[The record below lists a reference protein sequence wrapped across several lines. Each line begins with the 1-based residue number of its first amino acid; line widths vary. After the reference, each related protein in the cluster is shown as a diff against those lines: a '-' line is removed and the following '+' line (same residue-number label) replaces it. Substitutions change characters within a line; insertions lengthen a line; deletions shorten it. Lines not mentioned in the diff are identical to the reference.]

1 VIKVILN
8 KINENYVSLKN
19 KMTDIYFNALSK
31 AIFSLGKRKNKI
43 LTKNNPNYNHLED
56 LTPFIVK
63 EDEDNYNLKT
73 YLESI
78 RWGILNQNVKN
89 IAISGS
95 FGTGK
100 STILNLFKKNNPEFK
115 TLDISLGKFEKNE
128 QKEIDIET
136 SIVQQIL
143 YFEKKRNLKDSRF
156 ERINNDRFIL
166 LKAILFIIWIY
177 SILYIF
183 FDKIYNKL
191 ILTDKIEFSYYH
203 LFIKIIFLAGFFLIL
218 KKLFRQIF
226 KLKINKISFS
236 DAEFVPKE
244 HNDISIINKHIDE
257 LIYFFEKTKTQ
268 VVFIEDID
276 RFESAAETFIKLR
289 ELNILINN
297 SKDILQKVT
306 FVYAVKD
313 ELFSRNDEKTKFF
326 DLIIPIIPI
335 IDYSNS
341 STQFIKRLKKDF
353 IENKIISEDIIYDI
367 APYINDMR
375 SLINIVNEFRT
386 YYKIKVNENSEIN
399 GNSLFS
405 LVVLKNI
412 YPNEFKCLQNRQ
424 GVVYSIFH
432 NKNEFY
438 SELKTILENKV
449 SELKIENKAIL
460 NEQQDNI
467 QELRRLYLYEILL
480 LSKNANIYYLGDSQI
495 EFKDLLT
502 TDSFEEMVE
511 LDGISH
517 FYVKKNYI
525 KFSEIEKIVSPIS
538 YKERKKAIINKS
550 NNKFKNNE
558 IAVDKTQAEINNLR
572 NSSIFQLFQ
581 KSERV
586 KIDNYFENIFNSYKK
601 LNVEEKSSLDT
612 HIEEKKSNETEAE
625 AEELISNEINVEE
638 INLHYSLLKVLIMNK
653 YVDENYST
661 YISLFYPE
669 SISEK
674 DNKLKLRI
682 IQDGTTDFNE
692 NIDKIKNFISELGG
706 NNFKKESILNFYILD
721 YLLINH
727 KNNENIS
734 SKLDEFINVLSS
746 EKDKSIQ
753 FIEKYIEFSGL
764 NGTIT
769 EFVRKISIWDGFWN
783 LIYNREEFS
792 IEKKKK
798 VLDIIMKYLD
808 IETIKLLNKEKKI
821 NAFLNNYDDFL
832 LNNFEKETK
841 EKLIDKLKVLGIKF
855 NRIKYGDIIFEIVIK
870 IIEHNL
876 YKINISNINLFLEKV
891 NSQNIDLDYKTANY
905 SYLLQSSVIYLKQ
918 NINNNIN
925 EYVEQV
931 LLKLDNN
938 TDEEINVV
946 VSLINNSNVK
956 PENVNLLIE
965 KLNFKLS
972 DISEIE
978 NSIFWST
985 LMICEKIE
993 PSWKNVLLYYKSKS
1007 EKIDDVLI
1015 EFLNFKHNFE
1025 ILSDNCINHFLN
1037 EEEEI
1042 ESDTIERFNISLV
1055 NSAISEETFNSLVH
1069 SMTKNFVDASVI
1081 ERSSRIN
1088 ILIENDLIIFNN
1100 KNLSE
1105 LHGKDLE
1112 LLVEKNEEELKN
1124 SYDSLVLL
1132 TYTWITILTSNISG
1146 FLKKQIFDHLTQE
1159 KSYDSEDEIF
1169 LVKVLIN
1176 FYEQNFH
1183 SFSEYFLNCVV
1194 KSTLNQSA
1202 KIKYLNF
1209 DKEYISVQLM
1219 DESIELIGNPYS
1231 KVLTKEKFELPNTE
1245 ENAEALKNLQQM
1257 GYIKRTYLRDKD
1269 SKITVSYH
1277 D

>member
-1 VIKVILN
+1 MLKVILN
-8 KINENYVSLKN
+8 KINENYISLKN
-19 KMTDIYFNALSK
+19 QMTEIYFNALSK

-191 ILTDKIEFSYYH
+191 ILTDKIEFSYYN
-203 LFIKIIFLAGFFLIL
+203 LLIKFIFLTGFFLIL

-353 IENKIISEDIIYDI
+353 IENNIISEDIIYDI

-375 SLINIVNEFRT
+375 SLINIINEFRT
-386 YYKIKVNENSEIN
+386 YYKIKFNENSDIN

-412 YPNEFKCLQNRQ
+412 YPNEFKCLQNKH
-424 GVVYSIFH
+424 GVIYSIFQ
-432 NKNEFY
+432 NKIHFY
-438 SELKTILENKV
+438 SELKAILENKI
-449 SELKIENKAIL
+449 SDLKIENKAIL

-467 QELRRLYLYEILL
+467 QELRKLYLYEILL

-502 TDSFEEMVE
+502 TESFERMVE
-511 LDGISH
+511 LNAISH
-517 FYVKKNYI
+517 YHIRKEFLR
-525 KFSEIEKIVSPIS
+525 FSDIEAKVSPKP
-538 YKERKKAIINKS
+538 YKERKQLIIHKS
-550 NNKFKNNE
+550 NNKLKNNE
-558 IAVDKTQAEINNLR
+558 IIIDKIQAEINNLK
-572 NSSIFQLFQ
+572 NSSIYQLFQ
-581 KSERV
+581 KSERA
-586 KIDNYFENIFNSYKK
+586 KIDNYFDDIFNSYKK
-601 LNVEEKSSLDT
+601 LNIEQKPSLENDSVEE
-612 HIEEKKSNETEAE
+612 EF
-625 AEELISNEINVEE
+625 SNEIEVKKMALNEISDEE
-638 INLHYSLLKVLIMNK
+638 TNLHYSLLKVLITNK

-661 YISLFYPE
+661 YVSLFYPE

-674 DNKLKLRI
+674 DNNLKLRI
-682 IQDGTTDFNE
+682 IQDGITDFNE
-692 NIDKIKNFISELGG
+692 SIDKTKNFISELGS
-706 NNFKKESILNFYILD
+706 NNFKKESVLNFYILD
-721 YLLINH
+721 YLLINYRD
-727 KNNENIS
+727 NENIS
-734 SKLDEFINVLSS
+734 SKLDEFIVVLSS
-746 EKDKSIQ
+746 EKDKSVQ
-753 FIEKYIEFSGL
+753 FIEKYIEFSDL
-764 NGTIT
+764 NGTII
-769 EFVRKISIWDGFWN
+769 EFVRKISIWEGFWN
-783 LIYNREEFS
+783 LIYSREEFT
-792 IEKKKK
+792 IEKKRR
-798 VLDIIMKYLD
+798 VLDIIVKYLD

-841 EKLIDKLKVLGIKF
+841 EKLIDKLKVLGVKF
-855 NRIKYGDIIFEIVIK
+855 NKIKYGDIIFEIVIK
-870 IIEHNL
+870 VIEYNL

-905 SYLLQSSVIYLKQ
+905 SYLLQSSVTYLKQ

-931 LLKLDNN
+931 LLKLENN
-938 TDEEINVV
+938 TEEEINVV

-956 PENVNLLIE
+956 PENVDLLIE

-972 DISEIE
+972 NISEIE
-978 NSIFWST
+978 NSTFWST
-985 LMICEKIE
+985 LMIEKKIE

-1007 EKIDDVLI
+1007 EEIDDVLI
-1015 EFLNFKHNFE
+1015 EFLNFKPNFE
-1025 ILSDNCINHFLN
+1025 ILSDKCIDHFLN

-1042 ESDTIERFNISLV
+1042 VSDTIERFNISLV
-1055 NSAISEETFNSLVH
+1055 NSAISEESFNNLVH
-1069 SMTKNFVDASVI
+1069 SMTKNFDDASVI
-1081 ERSSRIN
+1081 EKSSRIN
-1088 ILIENDLIIFNN
+1088 ILIDNDLIVFNN

-1112 LLVEKNEEELKN
+1112 LFVEKNEEELKN

-1132 TYTWITILTSNISG
+1132 IYTWITILTSNISG
-1146 FLKKQIFDHLTQE
+1146 FLKKQIFDHLTQD
-1159 KSYDSEDEIF
+1159 KSYSSEDEMF
-1169 LVKVLIN
+1169 LIKVLIN
-1176 FYEQNFH
+1176 FYEQKFH

-1194 KSTLNQSA
+1194 KSTLKQSA
-1202 KIKYLNF
+1202 KIRYLNF
-1209 DKEYISVQLM
+1209 DKEYISGQLM
-1219 DESIELIGNPYS
+1219 NESIELIGNPYS
-1231 KVLTKEKFELPNTE
+1231 KVLNKEKFELPNTE

>member
-1 VIKVILN
+1 
-8 KINENYVSLKN
+8 
-19 KMTDIYFNALSK
+19 MTDIYFNALSK

-100 STILNLFKKNNPEFK
+100 STILNLFKKNNPELK

-143 YFEKKRNLKDSRF
+143 YFEKKSNLKDSRF

-203 LFIKIIFLAGFFLIL
+203 LLIKLIFLTGFFLIL

-226 KLKINKISFS
+226 RLKINKISFS

-353 IENKIISEDIIYDI
+353 IENKIISEDIIYDV

-375 SLINIVNEFRT
+375 SLINIINEFRT

-399 GNSLFS
+399 GDSLFS
-405 LVVLKNI
+405 LIVLKNI
-412 YPNEFKCLQNRQ
+412 YPNEFKSLQNKQ
-424 GVVYSIFH
+424 GVIHEIFQ
-432 NKNEFY
+432 NKSEFY
-438 SELKTILENKV
+438 SELKTILENNIN
-449 SELKIENKAIL
+449 ELKIENKAIL
-460 NEQQDNI
+460 SEQQDNI

-480 LSKNANIYYLGDSQI
+480 LSKNVNIYYIDDSQI

-502 TDSFEEMVE
+502 TDTFEKMVE
-511 LDGISH
+511 LNVISYYH
-517 FYVKKNYI
+517 IRREYL
-525 KFSEIEKIVSPIS
+525 KFSDIEVRVSQNS
-538 YKERKKAIINKS
+538 YKERKKIIIDKSTNKL
-550 NNKFKNNE
+550 KVNE
-558 IAVDKTQAEINNLR
+558 LNIEKIKGEINNLK
-572 NSSIFQLFQ
+572 NSSIFQLFE
-581 KSERV
+581 KSERA
-586 KIDNYFENIFNSYKK
+586 KIDNYFENIFNSY
-601 LNVEEKSSLDT
+601 EKSN
-612 HIEEKKSNETEAE
+612 IEEKPLSETDTKDNLSNELE
-625 AEELISNEINVEE
+625 AEEEASNDINVKES
-638 INLHYSLLKVLIMNK
+638 NLHYSLLKVLIMNK

-674 DNKLKLRI
+674 DNNLKLRI
-682 IQDGTTDFNE
+682 IQGGKTEFNE
-692 NIDKIKNFISELGG
+692 NIDKIKNFISELGN
-706 NNFKKESILNFYILD
+706 NNFKKDSILNFYILD
-721 YLLINH
+721 YLIMNY
-727 KNNENIS
+727 KSNNSVSN
-734 SKLDEFINVLSS
+734 KLDEFINLLSS
-746 EKDKSIQ
+746 EKDRSIQ
-753 FIEKYIEFSGL
+753 FIEKYIEFSDL
-764 NGTIT
+764 NGTTI
-769 EFVRKISIWDGFWN
+769 EFVKKISIWEGFWN
-783 LIYNREEFS
+783 LIYSREEFS
-792 IEKKKK
+792 SEKKKR

-808 IETIKLLNKEKKI
+808 IEIVKHFSKEKKV

-832 LNNFEKETK
+832 INNFERETK
-841 EKLIDKLKVLGIKF
+841 ENLINKLKTLGIKF
-855 NRIKYGDIIFEIVIK
+855 NKIKYEEFIFEILIEV
-870 IIEHNL
+870 IEHNL

-905 SYLLQSSVIYLKQ
+905 SYLLQSSVTYLKQ

-931 LLKLDNN
+931 LLKLENN
-938 TDEEINVV
+938 TEEEINVV

-956 PENVNLLIE
+956 PENVDLLIE

-972 DISEIE
+972 NISEIE
-978 NSIFWST
+978 NTTFWST
-985 LMICEKIE
+985 LMIEKKIE

-1007 EKIDDVLI
+1007 EEIDDVLI
-1015 EFLNFKHNFE
+1015 EFLNFKPNFE
-1025 ILSDNCINHFLN
+1025 ILSDKCIDHFLN

-1042 ESDTIERFNISLV
+1042 VSDTIERFNISLV
-1055 NSAISEETFNSLVH
+1055 NSVISEESFNNLVH
-1069 SMTKNFVDASVI
+1069 SITKNFDDASVI
-1081 ERSSRIN
+1081 EKSSRIN
-1088 ILIENDLIIFNN
+1088 ILIDNDLIVFNN

-1112 LLVEKNEEELKN
+1112 LFVEKNEEELKN

-1132 TYTWITILTSNISG
+1132 IYTWITILTSNISG
-1146 FLKKQIFDHLTQE
+1146 FLKKQIFDHLTQD
-1159 KSYDSEDEIF
+1159 KSYSSEDEMF
-1169 LVKVLIN
+1169 LIKVLIN
-1176 FYEQNFH
+1176 FYEQKFH
-1183 SFSEYFLNCVV
+1183 SFSEYFLNCIV
-1194 KSTLNQSA
+1194 KSTLKQYA
-1202 KIKYLNF
+1202 KIRYLNF
-1209 DKEYISVQLM
+1209 DKEYISGQLM
-1219 DESIELIGNPYS
+1219 NESIELIGNPYS
-1231 KVLTKEKFELPNTE
+1231 KVLNKEKFELPNTE
-1245 ENAEALKNLQQM
+1245 ENAEALRNLQQM

>member
-1 VIKVILN
+1 MIKVFLS
-8 KINENYVSLKN
+8 KINENYISLKN
-19 KMTDIYFNALSK
+19 QWTSIYFNALSNV
-31 AIFSLGKRKNKI
+31 IFSLGERKNKI

-143 YFEKKRNLKDSRF
+143 YFEKKSNLKDSRF
-156 ERINNDRFIL
+156 ERITNDRFIL
-166 LKAILFIIWIY
+166 LKAFLFLFWIY

-183 FDKIYNKL
+183 FDKIYSKL
-191 ILTDKIEFSYYH
+191 ILTNKIEFSYYH
-203 LFIKIIFLAGFFLIL
+203 LLIKLIFLLGSFLIL

-268 VVFIEDID
+268 IVFIEDID

-375 SLINIVNEFRT
+375 SLINIINEFRT

-405 LVVLKNI
+405 LLVLKNI
-412 YPNEFKCLQNRQ
+412 YPNEFKCLQNKQ
-424 GVVYSIFH
+424 GVVYSIFQ
-432 NKNEFY
+432 NKSEFY
-438 SELKTILENKV
+438 FELKTTLENKIN
-449 SELKIENKAIL
+449 ELKIENEAII
-460 NEQQDNI
+460 NEQQNNI
-467 QELRRLYLYEILL
+467 QELRRIYLYEILL
-480 LSKNANIYYLGDSQI
+480 LSKNANTYYLADSKI

-502 TDSFEEMVE
+502 TDSFEKMVE
-511 LDGISH
+511 LDVISH
-517 FYVKKNYI
+517 FYVQKNYI
-525 KFSEIEKIVSPIS
+525 KFTEIENIVSPIS
-538 YKERKKAIINKS
+538 YKERKKTIINKS
-550 NNKFKNNE
+550 SNKLKNNE
-558 IAVDKTQAEINNLR
+558 ITIYKTQAEISNLR

-581 KSERV
+581 KSESA
-586 KIDNYFENIFNSYKK
+586 KIDNYFENIFNSY
-601 LNVEEKSSLDT
+601 EKPN
-612 HIEEKKSNETEAE
+612 IEEKPLLETYTKDKLSNELE
-625 AEELISNEINVEE
+625 AEEVESNEINVKES
-638 INLHYSLLKVLIMNK
+638 NLHYSLLKVLIKNK

-669 SISEK
+669 SISDK
-674 DNKLKLRI
+674 DNNLKLRI
-682 IQDGTTDFNE
+682 IQGGKTDFNE
-692 NIDKIKNFISELGG
+692 NIDKIKNFISELGY

-721 YLLINH
+721 YLIINY
-727 KNNENIS
+727 KSNKSIS
-734 SKLDEFINVLSS
+734 NKLDEFINLLSS
-746 EKDKSIQ
+746 EKDRSIQ
-753 FIEKYIEFSGL
+753 FIEKYIEFSDL
-764 NGTIT
+764 NGTTI
-769 EFVRKISIWDGFWN
+769 EFIKKISIWEGFWN
-783 LIYNREEFS
+783 LIYSREEFT
-792 IEKKKK
+792 IEKKKT

-808 IETIKLLNKEKKI
+808 IEIIKHFSKEKKV

-832 LNNFEKETK
+832 INNFERETK
-841 EKLIDKLKVLGIKF
+841 EKLIDKLKVLGVKF
-855 NRIKYGDIIFEIVIK
+855 NKIKYEDSIFEI
-870 IIEHNL
+870 IIEVLEHNL
-876 YKINISNINLFLEKV
+876 YKINISNINLFLEKI
-891 NSQNIDLDYKTANY
+891 NFKEIGLDYKTSNY
-905 SYLLQSSVIYLKQ
+905 SYVLKSDVTYLKQ

-931 LLKLDNN
+931 LLKLENN
-938 TDEEINVV
+938 TEEEINVV

-956 PENVNLLIE
+956 SENVDLLIE

-972 DISEIE
+972 NISEIE
-978 NSIFWST
+978 NSTFWST
-985 LMICEKIE
+985 LMIWEKIE
-993 PSWKNVLLYYKSKS
+993 ANWKNVLLYYKSES

-1037 EEEEI
+1037 EYEEI
-1042 ESDTIERFNISLV
+1042 ESDTIEKFNFSLV
-1055 NSAISEETFNSLVH
+1055 NSAISEESFNNLVH
-1069 SMTKNFVDASVI
+1069 SITKNFDDASVI

-1088 ILIENDLIIFNN
+1088 TLIENNLIVFNN
-1100 KNLSE
+1100 RNLSE
-1105 LHGKDLE
+1105 LTGKDLE
-1112 LLVEKNEEELKN
+1112 LFAEKNEEELKN

-1132 TYTWITILTSNISG
+1132 IYTWITILTSNISG
-1146 FLKKQIFDHLTQE
+1146 FLKKQIFDQLTQE
-1159 KSYDSEDEIF
+1159 KSYGSEDEMF
-1169 LVKVLIN
+1169 LIKVLIN
-1176 FYEQNFH
+1176 FYEQKFH

-1194 KSTLNQSA
+1194 KSTLHQSA
-1202 KIKYLNF
+1202 KIRYLNF

-1219 DESIELIGNPYS
+1219 NESIELVGNPYS
-1231 KVLTKEKFELPNTE
+1231 KVLNKEKFELPNTE
-1245 ENAEALKNLQQM
+1245 ENAETLKNLQQM

-1269 SKITVSYH
+1269 AKITVSYH

>member
-1 VIKVILN
+1 
-8 KINENYVSLKN
+8 
-19 KMTDIYFNALSK
+19 MTEIYFNALSK

-203 LFIKIIFLAGFFLIL
+203 LLIKFIFLTGFFLIL

-353 IENKIISEDIIYDI
+353 IENNIISEDIIYDI

-375 SLINIVNEFRT
+375 SLINIINEFRT
-386 YYKIKVNENSEIN
+386 YYKIKFNENSDIN

-412 YPNEFKCLQNRQ
+412 YPNEFKCLQNKQ
-424 GVVYSIFH
+424 GVIYSIFQ
-432 NKNEFY
+432 NKIHFY
-438 SELKTILENKV
+438 SELKAILENKI
-449 SELKIENKAIL
+449 SDLKIENKAIL

-467 QELRRLYLYEILL
+467 QELRKLYLYEILL

-502 TDSFEEMVE
+502 TESFERMVE
-511 LDGISH
+511 LNAISH
-517 FYVKKNYI
+517 YHIRKEFLR
-525 KFSEIEKIVSPIS
+525 FSDIEAKVSPKP
-538 YKERKKAIINKS
+538 YKERKQVIIHKS
-550 NNKFKNNE
+550 NNKLKNNE
-558 IAVDKTQAEINNLR
+558 ITIDKIQAEINNLK
-572 NSSIFQLFQ
+572 NSSIYQLFQ
-581 KSERV
+581 KSERA
-586 KIDNYFENIFNSYKK
+586 KIDNYFDDIFNSYKK
-601 LNVEEKSSLDT
+601 LNIEQKPSLETDSVEE
-612 HIEEKKSNETEAE
+612 EF
-625 AEELISNEINVEE
+625 SNEIEVKKMALNEISDEE
-638 INLHYSLLKVLIMNK
+638 TNLHYSLLKVLITNK

-661 YISLFYPE
+661 YVSLFYPE

-674 DNKLKLRI
+674 DNNLKLRI
-682 IQDGTTDFNE
+682 IQDGITDFNE
-692 NIDKIKNFISELGG
+692 SIDKTKNFISELGS
-706 NNFKKESILNFYILD
+706 NNFKKESVLNFYILD
-721 YLLINH
+721 YLLINYRD
-727 KNNENIS
+727 NENIS
-734 SKLDEFINVLSS
+734 SKLDEFIVVLSS
-746 EKDKSIQ
+746 EKDKSVQ
-753 FIEKYIEFSGL
+753 FIEKYIEFSDL
-764 NGTIT
+764 NGTII
-769 EFVRKISIWDGFWN
+769 EFVRKISIWEGFWN
-783 LIYNREEFS
+783 LIYSREEFT
-792 IEKKKK
+792 IEKKRR

-821 NAFLNNYDDFL
+821 NTFLNNYDDFL

-841 EKLIDKLKVLGIKF
+841 EKLIDKLKVLGVKF
-855 NRIKYGDIIFEIVIK
+855 NKIKYGDIIFEIVIK
-870 IIEHNL
+870 VIEYNL

-905 SYLLQSSVIYLKQ
+905 SYLLQSSVTYLKQ
-918 NINNNIN
+918 NINNNNIN

-931 LLKLDNN
+931 LLKLENN
-938 TDEEINVV
+938 TEEEINVV

-956 PENVNLLIE
+956 PENVDLLIE

-972 DISEIE
+972 NISEIE
-978 NSIFWST
+978 NSTFWST
-985 LMICEKIE
+985 LMIEKKIE

-1007 EKIDDVLI
+1007 EEIDDVLI
-1015 EFLNFKHNFE
+1015 EFLNFKPNFE
-1025 ILSDNCINHFLN
+1025 ILSDKCIDHFLN

-1042 ESDTIERFNISLV
+1042 VSDTIERFNISLV
-1055 NSAISEETFNSLVH
+1055 NSAISEESFNNLVH
-1069 SMTKNFVDASVI
+1069 SMTKNFDDASVI
-1081 ERSSRIN
+1081 EKSSRIN
-1088 ILIENDLIIFNN
+1088 ILIDNDLIVFNN

-1112 LLVEKNEEELKN
+1112 LFVEKNEEELKN

-1132 TYTWITILTSNISG
+1132 IYTWITILTSNISG
-1146 FLKKQIFDHLTQE
+1146 FLKKQIFDHLTQD
-1159 KSYDSEDEIF
+1159 KSYSSEDEMF
-1169 LVKVLIN
+1169 LIKVLIN
-1176 FYEQNFH
+1176 FYEQKFH
-1183 SFSEYFLNCVV
+1183 SFSEYFLNCIV
-1194 KSTLNQSA
+1194 KSTLKQYA
-1202 KIKYLNF
+1202 KIRYLNF
-1209 DKEYISVQLM
+1209 DKEYISDQLM
-1219 DESIELIGNPYS
+1219 NESIKLIGNPYS
-1231 KVLTKEKFELPNTE
+1231 KVLNKEKFELPNTE
-1245 ENAEALKNLQQM
+1245 ENAEALRNLQQM